1 MSSLDE
7 QRQERQGLMMDSEVM
22 TRPQREI
29 AGQHP
34 LSGQVALVTGAVRKI
49 GRAIAMALARE
60 GAAVAVNAKA
70 SRAEADA
77 TVEDIR
83 ALGGTAH
90 VAMGDVS
97 AEADVARMVEEIG
110 RELGP
115 VDILINNAAVRRD
128 GALTSITLADWR
140 AVMSVVLDGAFLTSR
155 AVVPGMLA
163 KGRGTIVNIGGV
175 TGHTGAIGR
184 AHVSAAK
191 AGLVGL
197 TKALAAELGG
207 QGITVNCVAPGRIAG
222 PRSPDSGRGGAIP
235 GGGHPLVGREGD
247 PQEVAA
253 AVLLLCLPNGRYIT
267 GQTIHVN
274 GGIFMP

>member
-1 MSSLDE
+1 MT
-7 QRQERQGLMMDSEVM
+7 
-22 TRPQREI
+22 TRPQGEL
-29 AGQHP
+29 AGE
-34 LSGQVALVTGAVRKI
+34 VALVTGGVRKI
-49 GRAIAMALARE
+49 GRAIALALARE
-60 GAAVAVNAKA
+60 GAAVAINART

-77 TVEDIR
+77 TVGEIV
-83 ALGGTAH
+83 ALGGTAR
-90 VAMGDVS
+90 AIMADVTDE
-97 AEADVARMVEEIG
+97 AEVARMVAEIG
-110 RELGP
+110 REFGP
-115 VDILINNAAVRRD
+115 VDILVNNAAVRRD
-128 GALTSITLADWR
+128 GAFPAISLADWR
-140 AVMSVVLDGAFLTSR
+140 AVMAVALDGAFLASR

-222 PRSPDSGRGGAIP
+222 PRSVDAGRGGAIP
-235 GGGHPLVGREGD
+235 GGGQPLLGREGE
-247 PQEVAA
+247 PHEVAA
-253 AVLLLCLPNGRYIT
+253 AVLLLCSPGGRYIT

-274 GGIFMP
+274 GGIYMP